1 MRSFSRKG
9 TPRKG
14 PSGSAREAASARA
27 FSKRGMMTAFS
38 SGLVRSMRAIAASTS
53 SAGLAV
59 PRRTSS
65 ACALASSQARSSLM
79 RGPYDIPRSA
89 YKKLVDAQQPLPV
102 GGPVQD
108 PRSCGDVPREA
119 RTRASGWLVGAL
131 AIRVPEAT
139 GPGRR
144 RVLGAQV
151 ETSRPIAE
159 ARRHLHPELRAG
171 RARRRENARYEE
183 RRTDQ
188 PSLTHH
194 RPVPYADR
202 RLPST
207 VPRRKHD
214 GGRIRDPSPVEC
226 NRSDR
231 TYEQIRFALPAAGA
245 LDQVQLTVALG
256 WLVVTVKL
264 VAVPT
269 VLQTTPPEPVKPGSA
284 LHAPVAYVLV
294 STNAASWAVAAL
306 RASAATRALKPRE
319 RYAENCGIAIA
330 ARMPMIATTT
340 SNSINV
346 KPLDRLRPAFCIL
359 IGFSSFWG
367 RGGRPRFVPY
377 LHAPCRPDV
386 QDSRGAPG
394 GPFGA
399 SCPAPG
405 GRPRRHLIRR
415 TFLTVT
421 PVRPAASGG
430 R

>member
-59 PRRTSS
+59 PRR
-65 ACALASSQARSSLM
+65 
-79 RGPYDIPRSA
+79 
-89 YKKLVDAQQPLPV
+89 
-102 GGPVQD
+102 
-108 PRSCGDVPREA
+108 
-119 RTRASGWLVGAL
+119 
-131 AIRVPEAT
+131 
-139 GPGRR
+139 
-144 RVLGAQV
+144 
-151 ETSRPIAE
+151 IAE

-214 GGRIRDPSPVEC
+214 GGRIRDPSPAEC

-269 VLQTTPPEPVKPGSA
+269 
-284 LHAPVAYVLV
+284 
-294 STNAASWAVAAL
+294 
-306 RASAATRALKPRE
+306 
-319 RYAENCGIAIA
+319 
-330 ARMPMIATTT
+330 
-340 SNSINV
+340 
-346 KPLDRLRPAFCIL
+346 
-359 IGFSSFWG
+359 
-367 RGGRPRFVPY
+367 
-377 LHAPCRPDV
+377 
-386 QDSRGAPG
+386 
-394 GPFGA
+394 
-399 SCPAPG
+399 
-405 GRPRRHLIRR
+405 
-415 TFLTVT
+415 
-421 PVRPAASGG
+421 
-430 R
+430 

>member
-27 FSKRGMMTAFS
+27 VSKRGMMTAFS
-38 SGLVRSMRAIAASTS
+38 PGVVRSMRAIA
-53 SAGLAV
+53 
-59 PRRTSS
+59 
-65 ACALASSQARSSLM
+65 
-79 RGPYDIPRSA
+79 
-89 YKKLVDAQQPLPV
+89 
-102 GGPVQD
+102 
-108 PRSCGDVPREA
+108 
-119 RTRASGWLVGAL
+119 
-131 AIRVPEAT
+131 
-139 GPGRR
+139 
-144 RVLGAQV
+144 
-151 ETSRPIAE
+151 E
-159 ARRHLHPELRAG
+159 ARRHLRPELRAG

-214 GGRIRDPSPVEC
+214 GGRIRDPSPAEC

-269 VLQTTPPEPVKPGSA
+269 VSQTTPPEPVKPGSA

-306 RASAATRALKPRE
+306 RAPAATRALKPPE

-340 SNSINV
+340 SSSINV
-346 KPLDRLRPAFCIL
+346 KPLDFFRFILETLLILSPLAGWVLVCLDTCRDALAVVGSPRSKRGATGEKAQRSKGDGAKGHRFAAGMDGATSRVCVRACPAIGAKLTGGTIPSPAERKAHVGRHPQGSRRGGSGGAPAGDAGRPGTA
-359 IGFSSFWG
+359 G
-367 RGGRPRFVPY
+367 RGP
-377 LHAPCRPDV
+377 
-386 QDSRGAPG
+386 
-394 GPFGA
+394 
-399 SCPAPG
+399 
-405 GRPRRHLIRR
+405 
-415 TFLTVT
+415 
-421 PVRPAASGG
+421 
-430 R
+430 